1 LKAAKELLNPAD
13 SVLIVT
19 IDEKEFMRLG
29 MLLEQTFQEAQIQM
43 VSSVI
48 APQGS
53 TRGAQF
59 KRSDEYIYFV
69 FFGDAVVTPL
79 RLSADWANGQGSK
92 TVRGAIHWASL
103 KRTGTEATR
112 QDRPQMFYPV
122 ILLDDCSQFHSIGEA
137 IPTEQDRN
145 SVPIPEGC
153 VAVWP
158 IRRDG
163 SEGRW
168 QVSASALRKLLKVGH
183 ARLGHANGENT
194 AVAYLKAG
202 ERKKVR
208 EGEYKIIERS
218 IDGSIVTEHEKGT
231 ATQAKYRPTTVW
243 NLASHS
249 AGHHGSNLLRSLI
262 PGRSF
267 PFPKSLYAVEDAL
280 RFFVKEK
287 PEATILDFFSG
298 SGTTAHAVMRLNK
311 QDGGRRQC
319 ISVTNNEVGADEQK
333 ALREQNL
340 RPGNPKWEKLGI
352 CDYITKPRVEA
363 AITGKTPDGDPVKGD
378 YKFTDEFPMA
388 DGFEENAEFFTL
400 TYETPLAVSY
410 QTAFARIA
418 PLLWLRAGSVGRR
431 IDKLPSEG
439 WAVADAYGLLVE
451 LDKAT
456 DFLKDVRKNKSLRIA
471 YIVTDDERRFQALAR
486 RLPEGVEAIRLYESY
501 LTNFAFA
508 NGDDA

>member
-1 LKAAKELLNPAD
+1 MDAIYIDPPYNTGAKDWKYNNDYVEGEDLYRHSKWLAMMERRLLVARELLNPLD

-194 AVAYLKAG
+194 AVAYLKAR
-202 ERKKVR
+202 ERKR
-208 EGEYKIIERS
+208 
-218 IDGSIVTEHEKGT
+218 
-231 ATQAKYRPTTVW
+231 
-243 NLASHS
+243 
-249 AGHHGSNLLRSLI
+249 
-262 PGRSF
+262 
-267 PFPKSLYAVEDAL
+267 
-280 RFFVKEK
+280 
-287 PEATILDFFSG
+287 
-298 SGTTAHAVMRLNK
+298 
-311 QDGGRRQC
+311 
-319 ISVTNNEVGADEQK
+319 
-333 ALREQNL
+333 
-340 RPGNPKWEKLGI
+340 
-352 CDYITKPRVEA
+352 
-363 AITGKTPDGDPVKGD
+363 
-378 YKFTDEFPMA
+378 
-388 DGFEENAEFFTL
+388 
-400 TYETPLAVSY
+400 
-410 QTAFARIA
+410 
-418 PLLWLRAGSVGRR
+418 
-431 IDKLPSEG
+431 
-439 WAVADAYGLLVE
+439 
-451 LDKAT
+451 
-456 DFLKDVRKNKSLRIA
+456 
-471 YIVTDDERRFQALAR
+471 
-486 RLPEGVEAIRLYESY
+486 
-501 LTNFAFA
+501 
-508 NGDDA
+508 